1 MFDQVFLLDNFE
13 TALARQKLV
22 EKQWTSFL
30 SITKLGL
37 GLGLE
42 LVLLSFTKF
51 SQYYLD
57 SPKSAWIYSC
67 EIRYVPTNVCNIS
80 TWLNAENT
88 KKNTFLLNKQH

>member
-1 MFDQVFLLDNFE
+1 MFDQVFLLDNFD

-37 GLGLE
+37 GIGLE

-51 SQYYLD
+51 SQYY
-57 SPKSAWIYSC
+57 
-67 EIRYVPTNVCNIS
+67 
-80 TWLNAENT
+80 
-88 KKNTFLLNKQH
+88 